1 MANAFEQLV
10 VLDFEATC
18 QPGGAPV
25 PQEVIEFPSV
35 LVSLRER
42 RVVDEFSSFVRP
54 VHHPTLSE
62 FCTGLTGIRQEDVD
76 GAPSFAQV
84 LARHQAWLAGH
95 GLLGPADAPRFT
107 LVTCGDWDLASMLP
121 VQCAAVGLGM
131 HELPRVYRRWI
142 NIKKIY
148 VERMRTEKANGMP
161 AMLRGLDLELEGR
174 HHRGI
179 DDCHNIARIALA
191 LAGRGASFEHTGR
204 LACSHYPEL
213 PLELRWRDQVQAAV
227 LRKRSVPSLLGL
239 ASGLFRT
246 KMTRVFTP
254 EGLELTDEEQ
264 LAELPAGTLLRVA
277 SVRDELA

>member
-1 MANAFEQLV
+1 MADLFETLV

-18 QPGGAPV
+18 QPGGAPQ

-42 RVVDEFSSFVRP
+42 AVIDTFSTFVRP

-62 FCTGLTGIRQEDVD
+62 FCTGLTGIHQEDVA
-76 GAPSFAQV
+76 GAPTFVEV

-95 GLLGPADAPRFT
+95 GLLGPADAPRFAF
-107 LVTCGDWDLASMLP
+107 VTCGDWDLASMMP
-121 VQCAAVGLGM
+121 VQCAAAGLGM

-148 VERMRTEKANGMP
+148 VERMKTDKANGMP
-161 AMLRGLDLELEGR
+161 AMLRGLGLELEGR

-179 DDCHNIARIALA
+179 DDCQNIARIALA
-191 LAGRGASFEHTGR
+191 LADRGAKFELTGR
-204 LACSHYPEL
+204 LASSHYPEL

-246 KMTRVFTP
+246 KMTRVFTA
-254 EGLELTDEEQ
+254 EGVEVTDEEG
-264 LAELPAGTLLRVA
+264 LAELSAGTLLTVA
-277 SVRDELA
+277 SARDELG